1 MITSSK
7 FIPPKVE
14 PWAITPSGEI
24 VRMVIHREKL
34 NPRQERF
41 VSEYL
46 KDGNGTQAAIRA
58 GYATSSAAVHAHRLL
73 HNKRVL
79 DKVRAHQNRVQRATE
94 VTVERV
100 VRELEAVAFS
110 DPLYL
115 FDRKSN
121 LLPFDKIPKEARRA
135 IKLLEVQESVKGGRR
150 IRTLKKVVLEDRIP
164 AVIALAKYLGMFP
177 KPLRGGRQP
186 API

>member
-1 MITSSK
+1 
-7 FIPPKVE
+7 
-14 PWAITPSGEI
+14 
-24 VRMVIHREKL
+24 MVIHRENL

-41 VSEYL
+41 VAEYL

-73 HNKRVL
+73 KNERVL
-79 DKVRAHQNRVQRATE
+79 DKVRAHQSRVQRATE
-94 VTVERV
+94 VTAERV
-100 VRELEAVAFS
+100 VRELKAVAFF
-110 DPLYL
+110 DPRSL

-121 LLPFDKIPKEARRA
+121 LLPFDKMPKEARRA
-135 IKLLEVQESVKGGRR
+135 IKLLEVRESVKGGRR
-150 IRTLKKVVLEDRIP
+150 IRTLKKVVLVDRMP

-177 KPLRGGRQP
+177 KPLRGGREP